1 MEVCRS
7 SLKLPPKENNMKNH
21 FLITIL
27 AIMFFIF
34 NPINLINLITP
45 INLITEINQTKQ
57 YNQSNQFNQLNQSNE
72 LNHFFH
78 NQSKQ
83 LHSIVWAQE
92 TKKGPST
99 GPIQIPESYIIGQ
112 GDMLEVFVWRNEQL
126 SRRVTVRPD
135 GKISLPLVQDL
146 QAEGLTTLQLKDQIT
161 RRLKQY
167 VQNPTVTVIIS
178 QIGSY
183 RISVLG
189 KVAAP
194 GVYSINIRTTL
205 LEAISLAGGFT
216 EWANKRKIT
225 LMRNEGGRI
234 KKFRINYNKIVSGKD
249 PSQNITLQR
258 GDTIVVP

>member
-1 MEVCRS
+1 M
-7 SLKLPPKENNMKNH
+7 KE
-21 FLITIL
+21 T
-27 AIMFFIF
+27 
-34 NPINLINLITP
+34 T
-45 INLITEINQTKQ
+45 TTNQTKVIPMKKLLLTLLLIPLFSLCTQ
-57 YNQSNQFNQLNQSNE
+57 LFSPGTQLFSLGTPLFLPCNIFNQLNQSNE
-72 LNHFFH
+72 ANHFFH

-92 TKKGPST
+92 TKKPET

-161 RRLKQY
+161 QRLKQY
-167 VQNPTVTVIIS
+167 VQNPTVTGIIS

-225 LMRNEGGRI
+225 LMRNEGGRN
-234 KKFRINYNKIVSGKD
+234 KKIRINYNKIVSGKD
-249 PSQNITLQR
+249 PSQNLTLQR